1 MPIHVARKVSTTIA
15 RHIVETF
22 VREGV
27 ERIYGVTG
35 DSLNAI
41 VDAIHSDGRI
51 QFVHVRHEEAAA
63 LMASADAQATGKLAV
78 CAGSCGPGNLHLIN
92 GLFDAHRAGAP
103 VLAIASH
110 IPSTQ
115 IGTGYFQET
124 HPERLFQECSSYCE
138 MAGSAAHA
146 PRVLRAAIQHAIGQ
160 NAVGIM
166 VLSGDLSGEELPS
179 HFLNA
184 PIAKPRPL
192 IRPND
197 EELTE
202 LASLINDAKRICIF
216 GGYGCREAHDE
227 VVALSARLNAP
238 MGHTSRGKEF
248 LEWENPYDVGM
259 NGLIGFGGFP
269 PAIEGCD
276 LLLLL
281 GCDFP
286 YTDFYPKD
294 AKIVQI
300 DRKAEVLGRR
310 ANIDL
315 GLVGDIRATLQALM
329 PLLDGKTD
337 DRFLKHAKEIDVRSR
352 RHVGQYV
359 EHVDPER
366 PIHPESVA
374 ATLSE
379 LMADDAVVTADTGL
393 CNVWLARHVAA
404 TRHRRL
410 LASWV
415 HGTMANALPY
425 AAGAQAA
432 YPGRQVVAM
441 AGDGGLAMLMGE
453 LLTLVQEKLPVKVV
467 VFNNSSLGFV
477 QLEMQAGGMREW
489 ATDLKNPDFG
499 AVARACGMHGLRV
512 EKPADLRAGLQEL
525 LAHPGPALIDVVTD
539 PHALSMP
546 PRISLGQAKGF
557 ALTEMKMILSGD
569 LDEVIETAKSNL
581 RFAIP

>member
-1 MPIHVARKVSTTIA
+1 MGTTVAE
-15 RHIVETF
+15 HIVETL

-27 ERIYGVTG
+27 ERVYGLTG

-41 VDAIHSDGRI
+41 TDEIHSDGRLR
-51 QFVHVRHEEAAA
+51 FVHVRHEEAAA
-63 LMASADAQATGKLAV
+63 LMASAEAQATGRLAV
-78 CAGSCGPGNLHLIN
+78 CAGSCGPGNLHLVN

-103 VLAIASH
+103 VLALASH
-110 IPSTQ
+110 IPSGQ

-124 HPERLFQECSSYCE
+124 HPERLFAECSHYCE
-138 MAGSAAHA
+138 MANGPGHAA
-146 PRVLRAAIQHAIGQ
+146 RVLRGAIQHA
-160 NAVGIM
+160 VGRRGVGVM
-166 VLSGDLSGEELPS
+166 VLSGDLSGEDLPA
-179 HFLNA
+179 HVLDA
-184 PIAKPRPL
+184 PIARPRPL
-192 IRPND
+192 VRPND
-197 EELTE
+197 AE
-202 LASLINDAKRICIF
+202 LAELAGLVNGAKRVCVF

-227 VVALSARLNAP
+227 VVALAAKLNAP
-238 MGHTSRGKEF
+238 VGHTSRGKAY

-269 PAIEGCD
+269 AALEGCD

-294 AKIVQI
+294 ARIVQI
-300 DRKAEVLGRR
+300 DARAEVLGRR
-310 ANIDL
+310 THVDL
-315 GLVGDIRATLQALM
+315 GLVGDVRETLRALL
-329 PLLDGKTD
+329 PLLDERTD
-337 DRFLKHAKEIDVRSR
+337 DRFLRHAKLIDARSR

-359 EHVDPER
+359 EHVDPQR
-366 PIHPESVA
+366 PIHPELVA

-393 CNVWLARHVAA
+393 CNVWLARHVEAKPG
-404 TRHRRL
+404 REL

-432 YPGRQVVAM
+432 FPGRQVVAM

-453 LLTLVQEKLPVKVV
+453 LLTLVQEGLPVKVV
-467 VFNNSSLGFV
+467 VFNNASLGFV
-477 QLEMQAGGMREW
+477 ALEMQAGGMREF

-499 AVARACGMHGLRV
+499 AVARACGMAGERV
-512 EKPADLRAGLQEL
+512 ERPADLRAAIERL
-525 LAHPGPALIDVVTD
+525 LAEPGPALLDVVTD

-546 PRISLGQAKGF
+546 PRISLAQAKGF
-557 ALTEMKMILSGD
+557 AITELKTILAGD
-569 LDEVIETAKSNL
+569 LDEVLETAKSNL